1 MVRAQERREIRG
13 GRRGTPP
20 LTVPMVSVDV
30 KQQSSGAV

>member
-13 GRRGTPP
+13 GRRGTP